1 MGAQLIKA
9 VLTQA
14 LLFMSKDQF
23 EHYALAIMMLFYRLQ
38 GAKP

>member
-1 MGAQLIKA
+1 MSAQLIKA

-23 EHYALAIMMLFYRLQ
+23 EHYALAIMVMLYRLQ
-38 GAKP
+38 GGKP

>member
-1 MGAQLIKA
+1 MDAQLVKA

-23 EHYALAIMMLFYRLQ
+23 EHFTLALMAVLYRLQ
-38 GAKP
+38 GVKP

>member
-1 MGAQLIKA
+1 MRAQLIKA

-23 EHYALAIMMLFYRLQ
+23 EHYALAIMLAFYRLQ
-38 GAKP
+38 GAAP